1 MKVDVNIIK
10 RPGVKVDVTLARG
23 SRRGRRVTI
32 PVRVAPYLAEETE
45 DSFVADL
52 FDEEDVLLPEA
63 QDDADALP
71 EEPEAEAEEEAV
83 EEIPA
88 EEPAVTEDIAE
99 DYDPDEE
106 ELLRLIAEEEAEMAA
121 AAKAAEGFAQTEAQ
135 FEAPYEPAEFI
146 PEESGTAEPEQAEP
160 KPDSHYMSYID
171 RTDDGGIREVD
182 DTHAAGQKIVC
193 VSGESGRISRVCGF
207 IRNNSTAEDP
217 ASPSV
222 DDRLS
227 EELFDML
234 GTEQQP
240 AGE

>member
-32 PVRVAPYLAEETE
+32 PVRVAPYLAEQTD
-45 DSFVADL
+45 DSFIDELFADL
-52 FDEEDVLLPEA
+52 PAEDAPEL
-63 QDDADALP
+63 QDAEDTAEALS
-71 EEPEAEAEEEAV
+71 EEPEAEPEEEAA

-121 AAKAAEGFAQTEAQ
+121 AAAEQAQNSAQ
-135 FEAPYEPAEFI
+135 NTASEYI
-146 PEESGTAEPEQAEP
+146 PQEEYAAEPEQAEP

-193 VSGESGRISRVCGF
+193 VDGESGRISRVCGF
-207 IRNNSTAEDP
+207 IRNNSPVEEPIP
-217 ASPSV
+217 ATV
-222 DDRLS
+222 DDTLP
-227 EELFDML
+227 EELLDMI
-234 GTEQQP
+234 GVEDS